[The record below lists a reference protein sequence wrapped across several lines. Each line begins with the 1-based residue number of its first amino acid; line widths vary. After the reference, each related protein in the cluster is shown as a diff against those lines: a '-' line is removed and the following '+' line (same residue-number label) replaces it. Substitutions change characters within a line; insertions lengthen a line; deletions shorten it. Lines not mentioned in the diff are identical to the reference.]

1 MCRKTPLPSKKMADL
16 RSLANI
22 LHKKNQWLFSG
33 IVETQM
39 LECNGN
45 AAKTLQSTEV
55 HDSS

>member
-1 MCRKTPLPSKKMADL
+1 MADL

-22 LHKKNQWLFSG
+22 LHKKKQWLFSG